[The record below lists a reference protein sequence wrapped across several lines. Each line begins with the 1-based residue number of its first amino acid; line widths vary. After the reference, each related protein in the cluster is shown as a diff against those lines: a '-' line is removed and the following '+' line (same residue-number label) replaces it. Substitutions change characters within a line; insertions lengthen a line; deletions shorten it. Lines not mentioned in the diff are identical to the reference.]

1 MTTWQYRSLLLVLAS
16 ACALPT
22 VNVVR
27 AEEPKAALPAPAPLQ
42 AGAKVVPLWPPDKL
56 TIKGDGGPEVLSWSK
71 GAAPHVQSV
80 TNIHNPSIE
89 LHLAPP
95 EKRNGTAIILAPGGG
110 NKTIVVGSEGTGIA
124 PWLNDLGVSAFILR
138 YRIQPYDSKVE
149 GMADTQRAIRTVRA
163 HAAEWGVKPDRI
175 GIMGFSAGGEQAA
188 WVALKYD
195 RRQPGATD
203 AVDRVSCR
211 PDFVVMVYAGW
222 KSMDLCNVPKDTPP
236 TFLTSAGVDDAFH
249 ARQTVQF
256 YNALFEAGIPAELH
270 IYSHGGHGGGI
281 SPRNGIP
288 FGAWQDR
295 FVEWARDL
303 EMLPKK

>member
-1 MTTWQYRSLLLVLAS
+1 MTNWRYRSLLLIVAS
-16 ACALPT
+16 ASAHLT
-22 VNVVR
+22 VDVAR
-27 AEEPKAALPAPAPLQ
+27 SEEPKATPQAPAPLQ
-42 AGAKVVPLWPPDKL
+42 AGAKVVPLWPADKL
-56 TIKGDGGPEVLSWSK
+56 TIKGDGGPEVLSMSK
-71 GAAPHVQSV
+71 GATPHVQSV

-110 NKTIVVGSEGTGIA
+110 NKTIVVGSEGTDIV
-124 PWLNDLGVSAFILR
+124 PWLNDLGVSTFILR

-149 GMADTQRAIRTVRA
+149 GMADTQRAIRTIRA
-163 HAAEWGVKPDRI
+163 NAPEWGVNPNRI

-195 RRQPGATD
+195 RGQPDAAD

-222 KSMDLCNVPKDTPP
+222 KSMDTSDVPKDTPP

-288 FGAWQDR
+288 FGTWQDR
-295 FVEWARDL
+295 FVDWARDL
-303 EMLPKK
+303 DMLPKK